1 MDDLSG
7 ITIHWDIEDVKSIA
21 PTLTD
26 QEAQAVLDRVK
37 ANHDATIGV
46 NWDVISQAVDDNN
59 N

>member
-1 MDDLSG
+1 MNDTSG
-7 ITIHWDIEDVKSIA
+7 ISIHWSIEDVKSIA
-21 PTLTD
+21 PMLTD

-46 NWDVISQAVDDNN
+46 NWDVIGEHIDNN